1 MALLKREKLQT
12 IKVIDDNGN
21 ERLVKGYRQKT
32 VLDNIIILLGV
43 LFAVLMFYILFDVL
57 NELTIFGPPR
67 LDLIE
72 ALYTDPLILNFGTG
86 FVVMLM
92 TGLVLILWLIMLSL
106 IGYYV
111 YDLVELIR
119 TFFKGA
125 TDTFTEV
132 TDTVKDAVGLEKD
145 FSLFKNE
152 NNKIAAAISRTAK
165 KIKRPGRPI
174 GSPNKKAVK
183 EASVLDT
190 IDLDAALT
198 SPDFKLPETEA
209 TVTSQETKKPL
220 F

>member
-21 ERLVKGYRQKT
+21 EKIVKGYRQKT

-43 LFAVLMFYILFDVL
+43 LFAVLMFHIIFDVTR
-57 NELTIFGPPR
+57 ELTFFGQMNMEI
-67 LDLIE
+67 IE
-72 ALYTDPLILNFGTG
+72 ELYTDPLILNFGTG
-86 FVVMLM
+86 FVALLM
-92 TGLVLILWLIMLSL
+92 SGLWVILWLIMLSL

-111 YDLVELIR
+111 YDLVELVR

-132 TDTVKDAVGLEKD
+132 SDTVKDAVGLEKD
-145 FSLFKNE
+145 FNLFKNE
-152 NNKIAAAISRTAK
+152 NSKVAAVISRTSK
-165 KIKRPGRPI
+165 KMKRPGRPI

-209 TVTSQETKKPL
+209 TVPSQETKKPL